1 MITRYNP
8 LTALEAF
15 PASVFQD
22 TLSRFL
28 DETTAGRP
36 WTPAVDILET
46 PNEVVLKADLP
57 DVDMKDV
64 HIELENGTL
73 TLRGQRKFENEKKD
87 KGYHRL
93 ERSYGSFARHF
104 SLPDTVDAEHVA
116 AEYKNGVLTV
126 TLPKKELA
134 KPRAVKIEVKN

>member
-1 MITRYNP
+1 M
-8 LTALEAF
+8 
-15 PASVFQD
+15 
-22 TLSRFL
+22 
-28 DETTAGRP
+28 
-36 WTPAVDILET
+36 DILET